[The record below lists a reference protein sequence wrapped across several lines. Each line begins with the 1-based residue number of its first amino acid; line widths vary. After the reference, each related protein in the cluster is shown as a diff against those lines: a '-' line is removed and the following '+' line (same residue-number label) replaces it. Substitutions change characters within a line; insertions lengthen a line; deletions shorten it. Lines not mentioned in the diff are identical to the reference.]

1 MKSHLRKDKLLKRID
16 KSLHDVTAIPVIY
29 HPWGSCNARE
39 AQKVGWHTHS
49 FRFGYAKTCELHF
62 NLAWA
67 RKTVQRKNL
76 HLQVL
81 YVTCIV
87 LDTS

>member
-49 FRFGYAKTCELHF
+49 D
-62 NLAWA
+62 LAMPKPVNFILIQLGQG
-67 RKTVQRKNL
+67 R
-76 HLQVL
+76 L
-81 YVTCIV
+81 YKER
-87 LDTS
+87 TSIYKSCM